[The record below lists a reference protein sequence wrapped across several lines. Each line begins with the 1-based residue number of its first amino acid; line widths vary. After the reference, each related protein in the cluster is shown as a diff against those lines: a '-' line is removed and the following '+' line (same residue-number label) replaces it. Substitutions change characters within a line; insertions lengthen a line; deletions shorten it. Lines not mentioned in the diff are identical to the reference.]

1 MNGFRTPRKTWG
13 SLEKA
18 AGWNK
23 GVLGHVLGDVS
34 LPLTSCSSL
43 LLVVPHG
50 HNEED
55 EQGDTLNAC
64 QEEEIV
70 VQRAVIDVTCRDEK

>member
-1 MNGFRTPRKTWG
+1 MNRSHTPGKTWG
-13 SLEKA
+13 SLGKA
-18 AGWNK
+18 AWWNQ
-23 GVLGHVLGDVS
+23 GVPGHVLGDIS